1 MVQLST
7 MMSDGERSA
16 ADDAAVIRGM
26 YQRLLVAWN
35 LRRAGEFG
43 VLFAGD
49 GLLVGFDGSQV
60 GGSEVAAH
68 LAPIF
73 ADHPTAAYVA
83 KVLQIRGLGPDAV
96 VLTAIAGMVAPGMT
110 VLNPA
115 ANAVQTVVA
124 ERAGG
129 GWRIVLFQNTPAQY
143 HGRPEVAA
151 QHTAELQPLV
161 TAGVVLA

>member
-1 MVQLST
+1 MVQLAT

-16 ADDAAVIRGM
+16 AVDAAVIRGL

-49 GLLVGFDGSQV
+49 GLLVGFDGSRV
-60 GGSEVAAH
+60 GGSEVTEH
-68 LAPIF
+68 LEPIF

-83 KVLQIRGLGPDAV
+83 KVREIRALGSEAV
-96 VLTAIAGMVAPGMT
+96 LLVAIAGMVAPGMT
-110 VLNPA
+110 VLHPA
-115 ANAVQTVVA
+115 ANAVQTMVA
-124 ERAGG
+124 ERDGD

-143 HGRPEVAA
+143 HGRRGVAA